1 MKLNVKKLFAMMLT
15 LALVFSMAACGD
27 NGGNTDNNASS
38 GSNTSN
44 NASSGGNTTGGTNSY
59 TITVEYNADN
69 KDQIPEDM
77 VNQVMFAYSDTN
89 ATVET
94 VLTLDSSAMTYI
106 LTKTIYTDQIEND
119 EGELDYAFKGEWEF
133 TGSYTV
139 SENDENAVT
148 LAVPT
153 SGKNNIHYPTV
164 LNYQSIEKQ
173 TQDWVDSSADPAIL
187 TRFNKWYPSKASTA
201 VDQPVTLS
209 GSTMT
214 FGEVNLSVPEEEAPA
229 PADPA
234 PAENDP
240 AEATPA
246 DDGVAVDENAI
257 IGAVADGK
265 VINLYADG
273 TFQFAYDKYGIVEE
287 GTWTWVEYVFS
298 GETAGGSTF
307 TAEFN
312 GDYNLAFTYVT
323 DASSAI
329 TADFV
334 LENWGDAL
342 GADGTYTPA
351 E

>member
-1 MKLNVKKLFAMMLT
+1 MKLNVKKLFAMMLALT
-15 LALVFSMAACGD
+15 LVFSMAACG
-27 NGGNTDNNASS
+27 GNDGNADNNASS

-44 NASSGGNTTGGTNSY
+44 NASSGSNTTTGGTDSY
-59 TITVEYNADN
+59 TISVVYDAQTKSTIA
-69 KDQIPEDM
+69 EDM
-77 VNQVMFAYSDTN
+77 VNQVMFAYGGGDDGV
-89 ATVET
+89 TVET
-94 VLTLDSSAMTYI
+94 VLTLDPSAMTYV
-106 LTKTIYTDQIEND
+106 LTKAIITDEYENE
-119 EGELDYAFKGEWEF
+119 EGEMQRAFKGEWEF

-139 SENDENAVT
+139 SDSDENSIV
-148 LAVPT
+148 LLVPT
-153 SGKNNIHYPTV
+153 SGKNNIYYPTV

-187 TRFNKWYPSKASTA
+187 TRFNKWYPSKASTV

-209 GSTMT
+209 GNTMT
-214 FGEVNLSVPEEEAPA
+214 FGEVDLSAPEEEA
-229 PADPA
+229 PA

-240 AEATPA
+240 AEAAPA
-246 DDGVAVDENAI
+246 DDGVAVDESAI

-273 TFQFAYDKYGIVEE
+273 AYKFEYATYGIVEE
-287 GTWTWVEYVFS
+287 GTWTWTEFVFS
-298 GETAGGSTF
+298 GETANGNTF

-312 GDYNLAFTYVT
+312 ADYNLAFTYVT